1 MYIVP
6 KYFNK
11 REFNESDIHKSSNV
25 NNDEGSHSDASI
37 DKNSKYHQDDL
48 SLPDERLFVWEIK
61 RPHLDPLETAPF
73 DQMQQNLE
81 KQPDQ
86 SLSLDKERNQ
96 DDDKKSNG
104 TLSVLQ
110 EKWVMFLILLP
121 LVQKM

>member
-1 MYIVP
+1 MQIEYEV
-6 KYFNK
+6 
-11 REFNESDIHKSSNV
+11 RNESDIHKSSNV

-86 SLSLDKERNQ
+86 PLSLDKERNQ
-96 DDDKKSNG
+96 DDDKKAM
-104 TLSVLQ
+104 VH
-110 EKWVMFLILLP
+110 
-121 LVQKM
+121 